1 MRQRGFCTK
10 AIHEGHENFRPDATL
25 IPIYQSVAYPYHDA
39 REAAEIFRAEK
50 HGYTYGRWDNPT
62 VEAFEKRMAALEG
75 AEAAIATASGM
86 AAIFLL
92 THHLVQAGDDIV
104 SSNRVYGGTFGLFDV
119 GLPRMGARVHWIT
132 QPDSLDAW
140 KAAITPRTRFL
151 YVESPSN
158 PGLFVGDIRALANL
172 AHAHQLPL
180 VVDNTICTPALQRPL
195 ELGADIVVHS
205 TTKYICG
212 NSSALGGIIIGSK
225 QLIEDGIRKGPIR
238 YLGPAMSP
246 FNAWLNLLSLEH
258 LSLRM
263 DQHCRNALALAQW
276 LEKHPQVVSVN
287 YPGLPSNPYHRLVAP
302 QMKGCS
308 SLLSFVI
315 RGGYDEVVKVMDSLE
330 LWTHATH
337 LGTCKTIV
345 THPASTTH
353 SAMGPEELRK
363 ADIPPTMIRVSVG
376 LEDIADLIA
385 DIEQALAKA
394 FGQSPGTAV
403 PAAGARGQVVA
414 TS

>member
-1 MRQRGFCTK
+1 MRRRGFDTK
-10 AIHEGHENFRPDATL
+10 AIHEGHENFRPDAML
-25 IPIYQSVAYPYHDA
+25 IPIYQSVAYPYADA
-39 REAAEIFRAEK
+39 REAAEIFRGERP
-50 HGYTYGRWDNPT
+50 GYTYGRWDNPT

-75 AEAAIATASGM
+75 AESAIATASGM
-86 AAIFLL
+86 SAIFLL
-92 THHLVQAGDDIV
+92 THQLAQAGDDIV

-119 GLPRMGARVHWIT
+119 GLPRMGAKVNWIT
-132 QPDSLDAW
+132 TPDSLDAW
-140 KAAITPRTRFL
+140 AAAITPRTRFL
-151 YVESPSN
+151 FVESPSN
-158 PGLFVGDIRALANL
+158 PALFIGDIRALADL
-172 AHAHQLPL
+172 AHSRGIPL
-180 VVDNTICTPALQRPL
+180 VVDNTICTPALQRPI
-195 ELGADIVVHS
+195 EMGADVVVHS

-225 QLIEDGIRKGPIR
+225 QLIENGIRQGPIR

-246 FNAWLNLLSLEH
+246 FNAWLNLISLEH

-263 DQHCRNALALAQW
+263 ERHCRNALALATW

-308 SLLSFVI
+308 SLMSFVI
-315 RGGYDEVVKVMDSLE
+315 RGDYDDAVKVIDSLE

-363 ADIPPTMIRVSVG
+363 AGIPPTMIRVSVG
-376 LEDIADLIA
+376 LEDEADIIG
-385 DIEQALAKA
+385 DIEQALAKIGA
-394 FGQSPGTAV
+394 KSTA
-403 PAAGARGQVVA
+403 AHR
-414 TS
+414 

>member
-1 MRQRGFCTK
+1 MRRRGFDTQ
-10 AIHEGHENFRPDATL
+10 AIHAGHENFHPDATL
-25 IPIYQSVAYPYHDA
+25 VPIYQSVAYPYEDA
-39 REAAEIFRAEK
+39 REAAEIFRGEK
-50 HGYTYGRWDNPT
+50 PGYTYGRWDNPT

-92 THHLVQAGDDIV
+92 THHLVKAGEDIV

-119 GLPRMGARVHWIT
+119 GLPRMGAKVNWVT
-132 QPDSLDAW
+132 APESLDAW
-140 KAAITPRTRFL
+140 AAAITPRTRFL
-151 YVESPSN
+151 FVESPSN
-158 PGLFVGDIRALANL
+158 PGLFIGDLRALAGL
-172 AHAHQLPL
+172 AHSRGIPL
-180 VVDNTICTPALQRPL
+180 VVDNTICTPALQLPL

-225 QLIEDGIRKGPIR
+225 PLIEDGIRKGPIR
-238 YLGPAMSP
+238 YLGPSMSP

-263 DQHCRNALALAQW
+263 ERHCRNAMALARR
-276 LEKHPQVVSVN
+276 LEEHPQVVSVN

-308 SLLSFVI
+308 SLMSFVI
-315 RGGYDEVVKVMDSLE
+315 RGDYDDAVAVIDALE

-353 SAMGPEELRK
+353 SAMGPEELQK
-363 ADIPPTMIRVSVG
+363 AGIPPTLIRVSVG
-376 LEDIADLIA
+376 LEDERDILE
-385 DIEQALAKA
+385 DIEHALAKIGA
-394 FGQSPGTAV
+394 KTG
-403 PAAGARGQVVA
+403 AGPR
-414 TS
+414 